1 MGGIDLSSASDWFE
15 VISTLPSFLEIHLS
29 SCLLTQ
35 FPSNPT
41 TVGFTSL
48 IVLDLSYNIFSD
60 SLLPDWIFSLHNLI
74 TLDLTNCYISGLSP
88 GTQGGF
94 HSMPFL
100 KTLSVSSNTFV
111 NSSSLLN
118 GLSSLCNLRFLDVSN
133 CNISTPILASLHNL
147 SLIVHLDLSNNEILE
162 EIPKSL
168 SNLCNLITL
177 DLQSNNFSGNVSEL
191 LERFCECESPKLE
204 LLTLRGNYLIGR
216 LPEKLGRLKNLGS
229 IDIAYNQL
237 TGTIPDSVGR
247 KLGNVSFLVPG
258 ALLDLSFN
266 RLHGELPSHFNR
278 PDLDFLD
285 LSHNKLLGS
294 VEQSKHKNCSTDP
307 KSLLCERS
315 RKSKSG
321 LLKWLGNSPCNRLK
335 LRSSSAPGARKLTF
349 PNFPSVSL
357 RDMFK
362 NVTLENVVQIQW
374 GMMVSDML
382 LFAKSNSV
390 KLVCD

>member
-1 MGGIDLSSASDWFE
+1 MLGGTISPSVTKLLQLTYFNLSCKDFGSSPIPAFFDLHDGPLFSNLYSKSLKWLNDLKELKHLDMGGIDLSSASDWFE
-15 VISTLPSFLEIHLS
+15 VIRTLPSLLEIHLS

-35 FPSNPT
+35 FPSIPT

-100 KTLSVSSNTFV
+100 KTLTVSSNTFV

-191 LERFCECESPKLE
+191 LERFCECESPKL
-204 LLTLRGNYLIGR
+204 
-216 LPEKLGRLKNLGS
+216 
-229 IDIAYNQL
+229 
-237 TGTIPDSVGR
+237 
-247 KLGNVSFLVPG
+247 
-258 ALLDLSFN
+258 
-266 RLHGELPSHFNR
+266 
-278 PDLDFLD
+278 
-285 LSHNKLLGS
+285 
-294 VEQSKHKNCSTDP
+294 
-307 KSLLCERS
+307 
-315 RKSKSG
+315 
-321 LLKWLGNSPCNRLK
+321 
-335 LRSSSAPGARKLTF
+335 
-349 PNFPSVSL
+349 
-357 RDMFK
+357 
-362 NVTLENVVQIQW
+362 
-374 GMMVSDML
+374 
-382 LFAKSNSV
+382 
-390 KLVCD
+390 